1 MRLKPTR
8 TTGDGAADADPET
21 EYYVL
26 GGGHVGAAV
35 ARRLHETGHAVT
47 VIDETHES
55 TDLPGVTASPRD
67 IRALEAAGLSAAST
81 VVVATP
87 RDRQNLLV
95 AQLVRAHFDVPEI
108 VVLANTPDRLDLFAA
123 AGHETVCATTALSD
137 ALMDNLGEIERPLD
151 QHA

>member
-8 TTGDGAADADPET
+8 TTGDGAANAGPEA

-35 ARRLHETGHAVT
+35 ARRLHENGHAVT
-47 VIDETHES
+47 VVDETLGLTE
-55 TDLPGVTASPRD
+55 LPGVAASPTD
-67 IRALEAAGLSAAST
+67 VRALEAAGLSEAST
-81 VVVATP
+81 VVVATQ

-108 VVLANTPDRLDLFAA
+108 VVLANTPDRHELIASV
-123 AGHETVCATTALSD
+123 GHEAVCATTALSD
-137 ALMDNLGEIERPLD
+137 ALVDNLGEIERTLD